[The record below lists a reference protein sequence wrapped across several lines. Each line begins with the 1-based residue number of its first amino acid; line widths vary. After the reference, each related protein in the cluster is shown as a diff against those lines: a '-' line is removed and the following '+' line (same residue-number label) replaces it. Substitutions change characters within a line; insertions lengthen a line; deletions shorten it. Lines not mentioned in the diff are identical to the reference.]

1 MANEE
6 EVDVNGDE
14 KKRGGL
20 VKILLLAL
28 IGILVIV
35 ISVGGTLFLTGFFD
49 EKPVEFDEDGNVIVL
64 EIEDE
69 TDQKETDISQ
79 IYSEMER
86 KFTVN
91 LAGSRQFFQFSL
103 GFMTKNDPDT
113 VTNVYNHELAIR
125 SAIILEVS
133 TYSKDQLTTA
143 ADKQNVADTIKM
155 RMNQVL
161 IGFENTGGIEEV
173 FFTEFLIQ

>member
-6 EVDVNGDE
+6 EVDADDE
-14 KKRGGL
+14 KKKGGL

-28 IGILVIV
+28 IGILVITM
-35 ISVGGTLFLTGFFD
+35 SVGGTLFLTGFFD
-49 EKPVEFDEDGNVIVL
+49 ERPVQFDENGNVIAL
-64 EIEDE
+64 EVEDE
-69 TDQKETDISQ
+69 NVENEADISQ

-91 LAGSRQFFQFSL
+91 LTGSRQFFQFSV
-103 GFMTKNDPDT
+103 GFMTNNDPDT
-113 VTNVYNHELAIR
+113 VTNVYIHELAIR

-133 TYSKDQLTTA
+133 TYSKDQLATA
-143 ADKQNVADTIKM
+143 ADKQKVADMIKV

-161 IGFENTGGIEEV
+161 IDTENTAGIEEV

>member
-1 MANEE
+1 MADEE
-6 EVDVNGDE
+6 EVGADEE
-14 KKRGGL
+14 KKKGGL

-28 IGILVIV
+28 VGILVIAV
-35 ISVGGTLFLTGFFD
+35 SIGGTLFLTGFFD
-49 EKPVEFDEDGNVIVL
+49 ERPVQFDENGNVVTL
-64 EIEDE
+64 EVEE
-69 TDQKETDISQ
+69 ENEAYVSQ

-91 LAGSRQFFQFSL
+91 LMGSRQFFQFSL
-103 GFMTKNDPDT
+103 GFMTNNDPDT
-113 VTNVYNHELAIR
+113 VTNVYTHELAVR

-133 TYSKDQLTTA
+133 TYSKDQLMTA
-143 ADKQNVADTIKM
+143 ADKQKVADMIKK

-161 IGFENTGGIEEV
+161 IQVGNIAGVEEV